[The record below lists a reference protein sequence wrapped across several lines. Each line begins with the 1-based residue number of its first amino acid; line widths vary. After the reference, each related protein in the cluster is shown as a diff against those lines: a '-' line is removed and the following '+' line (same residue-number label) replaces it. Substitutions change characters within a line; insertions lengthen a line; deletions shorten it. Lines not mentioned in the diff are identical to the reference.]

1 MRSEDKVNRAA
12 EFVWDQ
18 VANCAR
24 TIAGIAGSDDRGTT
38 NLLPFEHQIRT
49 RASVQPPMP
58 PDRHVA
64 LLGRER
70 AVLCGVGGELM
81 EHYCHCLTGFRA
93 QYDLGAADSGIV
105 VCGIGC
111 KLVPNKLCQR
121 YPLPATGAQK
131 LLCCCHRANA
141 SVKRRYE
148 IGHRSTTNCRLGD
161 DGADGREGVLHAM
174 LELRNQHAL
183 AFFSTFAFRYVDV
196 DTNHALRTPVFIIR

>member
-1 MRSEDKVNRAA
+1 
-12 EFVWDQ
+12 
-18 VANCAR
+18 
-24 TIAGIAGSDDRGTT
+24 
-38 NLLPFEHQIRT
+38 
-49 RASVQPPMP
+49 MP
-58 PDRHVA
+58 PDRNVA

-93 QYDLGAADSGIV
+93 QYDLGATDSGIV

-111 KLVPNKLCQR
+111 KLVLNKLCQR

-148 IGHRSTTNCRLGD
+148 IGHRSTTNRRLGN
-161 DGADGREGVLHAM
+161 DGADGREGVLDAM
-174 LELRNQHAL
+174 VELRNQHAL

-196 DTNHALRTPVFIIR
+196 DTNHALRTPVFIIRNRTASLDPSNLAVGEDNAVLTLVLLPQIGKSLVTRPFRQAKIVGVHSCPPFAI